1 MVVAR
6 VGLCLGLLM
15 SGLAWAGDVS
25 SAVEVAAP
33 ADPTATT
40 PDQAVPPE
48 PDAPVAVV
56 SPDASP
62 AASDLGAAGPTE
74 DPRGAAAST
83 RALSYLEWTARPHA
97 PTEALPTVIVL
108 HGWGGTPERILPIA
122 QFEDLDVRVIA
133 PQAPLR
139 SGRGYTWIA
148 HMREDGTPKSATAEA
163 DASMADLV
171 ALVER
176 LRAERPM
183 VGKPV
188 LVGFSLGGA
197 MAYGLSVYHPE
208 LFEQVLILSGPMPP
222 RILPERASPEQAAL
236 PVRAA
241 HIERDPIVPS
251 APSKATI
258 LKMAEAGFDAT
269 FEAFPGSQHRV
280 SDLERAWLHDAI
292 ARRWSSVL
300 GASD

>member
-1 MVVAR
+1 MRSAQLVLL
-6 VGLCLGLLM
+6 LCL
-15 SGLAWAGDVS
+15 SWSSVS
-25 SAVEVAAP
+25 FGGEAPPAELSAAS
-33 ADPTATT
+33 
-40 PDQAVPPE
+40 VPGPI
-48 PDAPVAVV
+48 A
-56 SPDASP
+56 SPDAVTPAESAAP
-62 AASDLGAAGPTE
+62 DASLAVPVTLVVGAASTQTSEPPE
-74 DPRGAAAST
+74 DPRGALAST
-83 RALSYLEWTARPHA
+83 RALSYLEWTARPHD

-148 HMREDGTPKSATAEA
+148 HLREDGTPQSATAEA

-176 LRAERPM
+176 LRLERPM
-183 VGKPV
+183 SGKPV

-208 LFEQVLILSGPMPP
+208 LFEEVLILSGPMPP
-222 RILPERASPEQAAL
+222 RIIPERANAAQAAL

-241 HIERDPIVPS
+241 HIQRDPIVAS

-280 SDLERAWLHDAI
+280 SDAERAWLHDAI
-292 ARRWSSVL
+292 LQRWNKELSP
-300 GASD
+300 

>member
-1 MVVAR
+1 MRGAQVA
-6 VGLCLGLLM
+6 VWLCLSL
-15 SGLAWAGDVS
+15 SP
-25 SAVEVAAP
+25 SAFGGEAPATPEVAQPAP
-33 ADPTATT
+33 TT
-40 PDQAVPPE
+40 TSE
-48 PDAPVAVV
+48 PDVAPVAVAPTV
-56 SPDASP
+56 EPESAVVEQT
-62 AASDLGAAGPTE
+62 AAPGA

-83 RALSYLEWTARPHA
+83 HALSYLEWTARPHEGS
-97 PTEALPTVIVL
+97 EALPTVIVL
-108 HGWGGTPERILPIA
+108 HGWGGTPERIMPIA

-148 HMREDGTPKSATAEA
+148 HLREDGTPQSATAEA

-176 LRAERPM
+176 LRTERPM
-183 VGKPV
+183 AGKPI

-208 LFEQVLILSGPMPP
+208 LFEEVLILSGPMPP
-222 RILPERASPEQAAL
+222 RIIPEHANAAQAAL

-269 FEAFPGSQHRV
+269 FQSFPGNQHRV
-280 SDLERAWLHDAI
+280 SDLERAWMHDAI
-292 ARRWSSVL
+292 QLRWSKTVSP
-300 GASD
+300 